1 MPFIGNQPAL
11 SYTSFAKQDFTTSA
25 TTSYTL
31 DQPVANENE
40 IALFIN
46 FVRQEPTTA
55 YTASGTS
62 LTLTSATSATDDMYC
77 VFLGKAVQTVNPPS
91 GSVGISQLS
100 ATGTKDATTFLRGDN
115 TFASAGGTNS
125 PRFLATKQT
134 SSQSLSNGAW
144 TKLTFDN
151 EIYDIGSCYASDR
164 FTVPSG
170 EAGLY
175 QFFTNCMFDN
185 SLPTDTDYVVIAFYK
200 NGASKADNQIDFRNT
215 GGGYSNSKFLGIT
228 LDLSVGDY
236 VESYGVMGGSGT
248 LTAANASGDKQ
259 RTYFGGYK
267 LIT

>member
-1 MPFIGNQPAL
+1 MGTI
-11 SYTSFAKQDFTTSA
+11 KTTNIE
-25 TTSYTL
+25 TITG
-31 DQPVANENE
+31 
-40 IALFIN
+40 
-46 FVRQEPTTA
+46 
-55 YTASGTS
+55 SGT
-62 LTLTSATSATDDMYC
+62 LTLGQSGETITI
-77 VFLGKAVQTVNPPS
+77 PS
-91 GSVGISQLS
+91 GVTITNNGTQ
-100 ATGTKDATTFLRGDN
+100 TGF
-115 TFASAGGTNS
+115 GGTNS

>member
-1 MPFIGNQPAL
+1 MGTI
-11 SYTSFAKQDFTTSA
+11 KTTNIE
-25 TTSYTL
+25 TITG
-31 DQPVANENE
+31 
-40 IALFIN
+40 
-46 FVRQEPTTA
+46 
-55 YTASGTS
+55 SGT
-62 LTLTSATSATDDMYC
+62 LTLGQSGETITI
-77 VFLGKAVQTVNPPS
+77 PS
-91 GSVGISQLS
+91 GCTITNNGTQ
-100 ATGTKDATTFLRGDN
+100 TGF
-115 TFASAGGTNS
+115 GGTNS

-151 EIYDIGSCYASDR
+151 EVYDVGSCYASDR

-185 SLPTDTDYVVIAFYK
+185 SLPTDTDYVVIAFHK
-200 NGASKADNQIDFRNT
+200 NGASVGDNQSDFRNT
-215 GGGYSNSKFLGIT
+215 GGGYSNSKFLAIT

-236 VESYGVMGGSGT
+236 VESYGVIGGSGT
-248 LTAANASGDKQ
+248 LSAANSSGDKQ